1 MEMFNQLEPMLKI
14 FWMVAAISS
23 LIFIVQTIMTFT
35 GTDSTDGI
43 SADFDGDLSGTDSP
57 FQLFSFRNLINLF
70 LGTKDVLLTKS

>member
-23 LIFIVQTIMTFT
+23 LIFIIQTIITFT

-43 SADFDGDLSGTDSP
+43 SAGTFDGDLSGTDSP
-57 FQLFSFRNLINLF
+57 FINYF
-70 LGTKDVLLTKS
+70 LLEI